1 MSVLL
6 RDDLQFPA
14 RGVVSPTRFGPL
26 VAVNELV
33 EHLGEALGFLG
44 EDGIAVHL
52 VLGCDRWTHVSTDRA
67 LIEGLLLG
75 LGLRARA
82 HMPQGGLLS
91 LETSLAELEP
101 DLSKQTDLPSGEYV
115 RIGVADTGGWSG
127 GAARAWNT
135 RMGSSQRLERP
146 SLATLRRAAEA
157 GGGALVSAR
166 HACSG
171 GRADLYLPAVSG
183 RSRPSL
189 ALT

>member
-6 RDDLQFPA
+6 RDDLQFPS
-14 RGVVSPTRFGPL
+14 RGLASPARFGPL

-33 EHLGEALGFLG
+33 EHLGEALGFLN

-75 LGLRARA
+75 LGLRARD

-91 LETSLAELEP
+91 LETSLADFDPHLP
-101 DLSKQTDLPSGEYV
+101 KQADLPPGEYV

-127 GAARAWNT
+127 GAARAWAT
-135 RMGSSQRLERP
+135 RMGPSQRLERP

-171 GRADLYLPAVSG
+171 GRADLYLPAVNG
-183 RSRPSL
+183 RLRPAL